1 MHTVIAEND
10 ESQWEDE
17 TGVLYHFPKRYE
29 KRLIAGTEVI
39 YYKGKLKNTKF
50 RGKRLSDEPHYFAK
64 AVIGKVYPDKESSKG
79 DLFATIV
86 DYSSFQIPVLAKTD
100 GEYIEIIPDSQKNN
114 YWRNGVRPI
123 NSNVYEKIL
132 LSLKSNQ
139 ISEPLPTYEI
149 YEEVNDTYNGLE
161 SGTEGLSNKRYVTTY
176 ERNPK
181 YRKQA
186 IAIHGTSCVACG
198 FNFGEFYGEY
208 AEGYIHIHHITP
220 VSQLETPK
228 SIDPEKDLVPLCA
241 NCHSVVHR
249 KKATTLSIAEII
261 ELIENTSNKSNQ
273 PDSANAAAV

>member
-29 KRLIAGTEVI
+29 KYLISGTEVI

-50 RGKRLSDEPHYFAK
+50 RDKRLSDDPHYFAK
-64 AVIGKVYPDKESSKG
+64 AVIGNIYSDKESSKG

-86 DYSSFQIPVLAKTD
+86 GYSSFEIPIFAKTD
-100 GEYIEIIPDSQKNN
+100 GEYIEVIPDSQKTN

-123 NSNVYEKIL
+123 NTSIYEKIL
-132 LSLKSNQ
+132 LSLKPDQ
-139 ISEPLPTYEI
+139 ISEPLSGYEI
-149 YEEVNDTYNGLE
+149 PEEVNDTNYELQ

-198 FNFGEFYGEY
+198 FNFGEFYGDY

-220 VSQLETPK
+220 VSQLEAPK
-228 SIDPEKDLVPLCA
+228 NIDPEKDLVPLCA

-249 KKATTLSIAEII
+249 KKATTLSIDEII
-261 ELIENTSNKSNQ
+261 KLIEKMSNKLK
-273 PDSANAAAV
+273 